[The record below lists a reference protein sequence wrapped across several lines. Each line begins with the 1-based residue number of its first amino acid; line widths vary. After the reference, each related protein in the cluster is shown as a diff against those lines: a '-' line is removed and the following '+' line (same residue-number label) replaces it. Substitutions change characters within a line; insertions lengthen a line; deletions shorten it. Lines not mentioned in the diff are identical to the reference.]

1 MISSILKTL
10 LCPLFAS
17 SLGEK
22 SKSLRKRGKACPP
35 LLKLERVARV
45 GKIDGASHLR
55 PGPLEPRMATVL
67 LVPPISSALRTRFSK
82 KENKQLMD
90 SGAPKV
96 CCFILFVTGNVRMRM
111 RRHELLAAR
120 RVFLQENLIFLGM
133 KTVSWNNKYVWP
145 QLPSETRSYANNW
158 RFLKPPRRA
167 RQNGLGGNHQQS
179 GPLTLTLA
187 TARQLD

>member
-1 MISSILKTL
+1 MIDFIDIENT
-10 LCPLFAS
+10 
-17 SLGEK
+17 SLPPFCVIFGRKVEVVEEAGQ
-22 SKSLRKRGKACPP
+22 SLPP
-35 LLKLERVARV
+35 AAQTREGGA
-45 GKIDGASHLR
+45 GGQIDGARHLR

-133 KTVSWNNKYVWP
+133 KGKEVREAYRWCGGEEVEK
-145 QLPSETRSYANNW
+145 EEEGADIGRSAEKGMKKEMQ
-158 RFLKPPRRA
+158 R
-167 RQNGLGGNHQQS
+167 
-179 GPLTLTLA
+179 
-187 TARQLD
+187 